1 MAQDCNTV
9 TPETDK
15 NIPAPF
21 PQFFLT
27 IPCEPKSKPDTYEPN
42 YRVKLNEF
50 GGVECGTWQCRECG
64 RIYHTRRKW
73 ATHKGM
79 KSNIM
84 GDCTGEIR
92 KTLGVK

>member
-9 TPETDK
+9 TPKT
-15 NIPAPF
+15 NNSLAPSA
-21 PQFFLT
+21 PEFFLT
-27 IPCEPKSKPDTYEPN
+27 IPCEQASKPDTYEPI
-42 YRVKLNEF
+42 YRVKLNKF
-50 GGVECGTWQCRECG
+50 GGVECGTWQCGEC
-64 RIYHTRRKW
+64 RHIFYTRRAW
-73 ATHKGM
+73 ARHKGM